1 MTSNEPFFGDLNPAP
16 RRLMGPGPVEVDPRV
31 LRAMSMPMLG
41 QFDPQFTEYMNEVMT
56 LYRQIFKTD
65 NQWTLLVD
73 GTARAGIETV
83 LTSVI
88 EPGDTVLV
96 PIFGRFGHLL
106 CEIANRCKAKVE
118 FIETEWGTVFD
129 PQQIEDAIK
138 RVNPKLVAVVQ
149 GDTSTT
155 MAQPLNEIGPLCQ
168 RHGVMVYTDTTASIT
183 GLDLRT
189 DEWQIDAVSAACKS
203 VCQVLP
209 ESHGAVSDRMAAMI
223 NKRKHVEQGIRPD
236 DYEASDG
243 LIIQSNYFD
252 FSMLMDYW
260 SEKRLNHHT
269 EATSML
275 YAARECVD
283 RLAEGLEERFV
294 RHNIASEAV
303 SGLEAMGLEVFG
315 DQSNKMPNVTGV
327 VIPSDVVGDAVRT
340 DMLEQFSI
348 EIGNRSARY
357 GKIWRIGTMGY
368 GCRKDNVLACLTASS
383 MPTKTWARHR
393 QALVSTPLECTRN
406 TRERP
411 GVPIHRL
418 EPLQTTMRR
427 RWWNALEFAVCQ
439 INDAQFVTTTPNRY
453 LVKSSSRAFALQ
465 VQAKRRQSST
475 VAFRRRFR
483 PDHQIE
489 NPRGCRGR

>member
-118 FIETEWGTVFD
+118 FFETEWGTVFD

-189 DEWQIDAVSAACKS
+189 DEWQIDAVSAGLQKCLSGPPGIA
-203 VCQVLP
+203 P
-209 ESHGAVSDRMAAMI
+209 DTVSDRMAAMI

-275 YAARECVD
+275 YAARECA
-283 RLAEGLEERFV
+283 RIALAEGLEERFV
-294 RHNIASEAV
+294 RHNIASEAVV

-348 EIGNRSARY
+348 EIGTSFGPLH

-368 GCRKDNVLACLTASS
+368 GCRKDNVLACLTALE
-383 MPTKTWARHR
+383 ACLRRHGH
-393 QALVSTPLECTRN
+393 ATP
-406 TRERP
+406 P
-411 GVPIHRL
+411 GAGVDAA
-418 EPLQTTMRR
+418 
-427 RWWNALEFAVCQ
+427 WNVYEKHA
-439 INDAQFVTTTPNRY
+439 
-453 LVKSSSRAFALQ
+453 
-465 VQAKRRQSST
+465 
-475 VAFRRRFR
+475 
-483 PDHQIE
+483 
-489 NPRGCRGR
+489 